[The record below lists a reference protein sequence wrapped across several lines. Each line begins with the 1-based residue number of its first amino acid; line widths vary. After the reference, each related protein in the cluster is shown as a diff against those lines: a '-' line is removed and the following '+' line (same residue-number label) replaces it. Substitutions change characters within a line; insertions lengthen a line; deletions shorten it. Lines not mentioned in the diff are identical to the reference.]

1 MSKAQRTVLSSTLA
15 ASGRASFALTII
27 VDLTMILRVLSRLLN
42 GVKYPRD
49 CTYIY
54 FDQDPDICYKAPA
67 SSYPEPD
74 HHALQL
80 IRCYFPGIPLITSG
94 SDFV

>member
-1 MSKAQRTVLSSTLA
+1 MSKAQRTVSSSTLA

-49 CTYIY
+49 CTYI
-54 FDQDPDICYKAPA
+54 FRSRSDICYKAPA